1 MERWTGAALAVMSVF
16 WLNASLAQT
25 APTPVVPNLD
35 NQEFVT
41 QAARATMLD
50 IAAATRVEQKIQD
63 PSYKAYALQVLGDDS
78 KMEADLKSMAQGAGL
93 TIPDGLDQAREL
105 VLKDL
110 RSSDGAQLEQ
120 KFRSSQIGGIH
131 QSIEIFHNFGRSGRD
146 AKLKSWAQSVWPTL
160 QNHLEAVTRLPLIPS
175 ESKS

>member
-78 KMEADLKSMAQGAGL
+78 KMEADLKSMA
-93 TIPDGLDQAREL
+93 
-105 VLKDL
+105 
-110 RSSDGAQLEQ
+110 
-120 KFRSSQIGGIH
+120 
-131 QSIEIFHNFGRSGRD
+131 
-146 AKLKSWAQSVWPTL
+146 
-160 QNHLEAVTRLPLIPS
+160 
-175 ESKS
+175 